1 MLKYPK
7 KSTQRSTHD
16 LSQKVHRFDMLV
28 ANENIWGAD
37 LRSEYSWVP
46 FLQSP
51 MEQKNSSTL
60 FFKFHFWQLPLIF
73 MTRVAKLIIVLL
85 AKMPLPLLSEVV
97 LRSKSSIRV
106 FLSAPSRVFTIS
118 QKRALSRSCTFWQ
131 NRVLNFAFSI
141 SLNSKQR
148 FGILLKT
155 RFSLGINCDKSI
167 LFSI

>member
-1 MLKYPK
+1 
-7 KSTQRSTHD
+7 
-16 LSQKVHRFDMLV
+16 MLV

-60 FFKFHFWQLPLIF
+60 FFQISFLADAVDFYVQLQ
-73 MTRVAKLIIVLL
+73 IIELL